1 VAHSAYR
8 SLDLRRIGELMRTR
22 TLADGRHVL
31 DRTEVEAAGFTYYC
45 LGVGQTEASVHTT
58 ETLAAQARRLG

>member
-1 VAHSAYR
+1 
-8 SLDLRRIGELMRTR
+8 
-22 TLADGRHVL
+22 VL